1 VQTIVE
7 NAPTNS
13 TVSSTPTTVQPT
25 VVIEANRSWWRLDL
39 HELWKYNE
47 LLYTLCWRD
56 IKARYTQSV
65 IGIGWVAISPLVTI
79 AIVTIIFG
87 YWVKIPSDGL
97 PYPLFVFTALVPWLY
112 FSKSLER
119 ASTSVTSEANLIT
132 KVYFPRVIIPIA
144 SALSGLID
152 CLVGLVIVI
161 AMGLWFGITPTWGIL
176 ALPLFLGLALAT
188 ALAVSLWF
196 SALHVRY
203 HDIGAI
209 APLLIQ
215 VWMYASPVVYPLSM
229 VPEHWRAVYSL
240 NPMVGVIEGFRW
252 ALLGKVPP
260 DFSFLALSA
269 GVVLVI
275 LYGGYLFFRKLEQTF
290 ADVI

>member
-1 VQTIVE
+1 MQTRVE
-7 NAPTNS
+7 NVPTNS
-13 TVSSTPTTVQPT
+13 TVSSTPTAAQPT
-25 VVIEANRSWWRLDL
+25 VVIESNRSWWRLDFR
-39 HELWKYNE
+39 ELWKYHE

-65 IGIGWVAISPLVTI
+65 IGIGWAVINPLITI
-79 AIVTIIFG
+79 AILTIIFG

-97 PYPLFVFTALVPWLY
+97 PYPLFVFAALVPWLY
-112 FSKSLER
+112 FSKSLDR
-119 ASTSVTSEANLIT
+119 ASTSLTSEANLIT

-144 SALSGLID
+144 STLGGLVD
-152 CLVGLVIVI
+152 CLVGLVIVV
-161 AMGLWFGITPTWGIL
+161 AMGFWFGITPTWGIL

-215 VWMYASPVVYPLSM
+215 VWMYASPVVYPVSM
-229 VPEHWRAVYSL
+229 VPEQWRSVYSL

-252 ALLGKVPP
+252 ALLGKAPP
-260 DFSFLALSA
+260 DFSFLTLSA